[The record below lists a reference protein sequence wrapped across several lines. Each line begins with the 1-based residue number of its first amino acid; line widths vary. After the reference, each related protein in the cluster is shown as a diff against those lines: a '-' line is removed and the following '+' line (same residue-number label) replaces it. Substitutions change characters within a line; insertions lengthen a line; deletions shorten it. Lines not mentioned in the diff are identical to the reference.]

1 STILWRLFAQTA
13 ILYGVVLV
21 PLLWAGRRIS
31 RPLRRLAT
39 AARDFHPST
48 ATEPIVESGPQDVRD
63 VIVAFNAL
71 RLRVTAMLEEKD
83 RMLGAI

>member
-1 STILWRLFAQTA
+1 
-13 ILYGVVLV
+13 
-21 PLLWAGRRIS
+21 IS

-83 RMLGAI
+83 RMLGAIGHDLRTPLAALRVRIESVEDDTD